1 MMIATTAAV
10 RANMPLG
17 TNFWAIPWHD
27 AKDVFADGR
36 DNVTGE
42 NPWNPQFLK
51 ELKPYTVLRFMDW
64 DRINKSPRVKFSERR
79 QKSDPKQT
87 PEVAYE
93 WMIDLCNRLD
103 ADMWVCIPAQAEW
116 DYSRE
121 LAELIK
127 KELKPTLKVYVEY
140 SNETWNGSF
149 NQTQYCIDQGSKLNL
164 PGQGMKPGENKH
176 YLGWA
181 YHVYAAVRHFENF
194 ERVFAGDDRSRLVKV
209 LAGQTGNSAVVNHHL
224 ACLRDKTVNPNGI
237 TIDAYAVAP
246 YFGHKVSGNDP
257 EVFTK
262 LRQDIDQRVV
272 PNVKRHSDILRPLGI
287 KLIAYEGGQHVLD
300 ASVVPNR
307 DQRMY
312 DTYIYYLD
320 QMDDYMEGVFSH
332 YVHVGTGPPRQM
344 WGAMDITGQDP
355 ANAPKYRALVDYAAR
370 NSSR

>member
-1 MMIATTAAV
+1 
-10 RANMPLG
+10 
-17 TNFWAIPWHD
+17 
-27 AKDVFADGR
+27 
-36 DNVTGE
+36 
-42 NPWNPQFLK
+42 
-51 ELKPYTVLRFMDW
+51 MDW
-64 DRINKSPRVKFSERR
+64 DKTNKSPRVKFSER
-79 QKSDPKQT
+79 KKKDDPKQS

-103 ADMWVCIPAQAEW
+103 ADMWVCMPAKAEW

-127 KELKPTLKVYVEY
+127 KELKPGLKVYVEY

-149 NQTQYCIDQGSKLNL
+149 SQTQYCIDEGTKLNL
-164 PGQGMKPGENKH
+164 AGQNMKPGENKY

-194 ERVFAGDDRSRLVKV
+194 EKVFQGEDRKRLVTV

-224 ACLRDKTVNPNGI
+224 ACLKDKTVNPNAI
-237 TIDAYAVAP
+237 KVDAYAVAP

-257 EVFTK
+257 DVFAK
-262 LRQDIDQRVV
+262 LKEDIDQRVV
-272 PNVKRHSDILRPLGI
+272 PSVKRHAELLKPLGI

-300 ASVVPNR
+300 GSVIPNR

-312 DTYIYYLD
+312 DSYMYYLD
-320 QMDDYMEGVFSH
+320 QMDNYMDGVFCH

-344 WGAMDITGQDP
+344 WGAMDKTGQDP
-355 ANAPKYRALVDYAAR
+355 ADTPKYRALVEYTRLSKTA
-370 NSSR
+370 N